1 MATRRTL
8 TRQSLPRSRYG
19 RRSVDGVIHDGFE
32 QGSQAWHDARS
43 GRITA
48 SCFHMVMGSAK
59 AQARY
64 LRLLRGEI
72 APPEGLPSLV
82 HGKDTEAAAVTD
94 FEEMTGLKVQRVAL
108 VVHPELDYVSCS
120 PDGLIGDDEGLE
132 IKCPFSSDVHLATIK
147 AGKMPTKHYAQVQG
161 SMWITGRPQWRFRSF
176 DPRQPEHLRRFDQI
190 IPRDETYIA
199 KLSERVVRFYKLYQ
213 TGADPEPDLS
223 SITRSRTTRTAS
235 HAPRC
240 LWAEA
245 IKRLEGIMPTTS
257 HAQAHIDA
265 IKAVHPDAS
274 EIANSNDFLVWLMC
288 QPVTAQL
295 AAAEGTA
302 NDVISLLDR
311 YKQETICA
319 QK

>member
-1 MATRRTL
+1 M
-8 TRQSLPRSRYG
+8 
-19 RRSVDGVIHDGFE
+19 DGLIHDDFE

-48 SCFHMVMGSAK
+48 SNFHLVMGSAK

-64 LRLLRGEI
+64 LRMLRGEI

-82 HGKDTEAAAVTD
+82 HGKDTEAVAVTD

-132 IKCPFSSDVHLATIK
+132 VKCPFSSDVHLATIK
-147 AGKMPTKHYAQVQG
+147 ARKMPTKHCAQVQG
-161 SMWITGRPQWRFRSF
+161 SMWITGRPRWRFRSF

-190 IPRDETYIA
+190 IPRDEAYIA
-199 KLSERVVRFYKLYQ
+199 SLAERVVRFYELYQ
-213 TGADPEPDLS
+213 AGAEPEQDLAPA
-223 SITRSRTTRTAS
+223 TRSRTTRTAS
-235 HAPRC
+235 HARC

-245 IKRLEGIMPTTS
+245 IKLLENLDMPTTS
-257 HAQAHIDA
+257 HAQAHTDA
-265 IKAVHPDAS
+265 IKAAHPDAH
-274 EIANSNDFLVWLMC
+274 EIAYSNDFLIWIMR
-288 QPVTAQL
+288 QPIAAQL
-295 AAAEGTA
+295 AAADGTA
-302 NDVISLLDR
+302 SDVISLLDR

-319 QK
+319 QKP

>member
-1 MATRRTL
+1 M
-8 TRQSLPRSRYG
+8 
-19 RRSVDGVIHDGFE
+19 DGLIHDGFE

-64 LRLLRGEI
+64 LRMLRGET

-161 SMWITGRPQWRFRSF
+161 CMWITGRPRWRFRSF

-190 IPRDETYIA
+190 IPRDVAYIA
-199 KLSERVVRFYKLYQ
+199 SLAERVNSFYELFQ
-213 TGADPEPDLS
+213 SGGEPEPDLAPV
-223 SITRSRTTRTAS
+223 TRSRTTRTAS

-245 IKRLEGIMPTTS
+245 IRRLGDIMPTTS
-257 HAQAHIDA
+257 HTQAHIDA
-265 IKAVHPDAS
+265 IKAAHPDAF
-274 EIANSNDFLVWLMC
+274 EIANSNDFWVWLMT
-288 QPVTAQL
+288 QPTAVQL
-295 AAAEGTA
+295 AAAEGA
-302 NDVISLLDR
+302 SSDVISLLDR
-311 YKQETICA
+311 YKHESICT
-319 QK
+319 QKS